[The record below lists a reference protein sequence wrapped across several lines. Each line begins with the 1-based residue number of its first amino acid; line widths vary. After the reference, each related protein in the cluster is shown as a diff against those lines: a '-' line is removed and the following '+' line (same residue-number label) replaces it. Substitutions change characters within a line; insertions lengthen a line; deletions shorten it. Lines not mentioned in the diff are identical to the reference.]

1 MISTCLQK
9 RWATGPPLL
18 SFCWYTDEIGDCLGS
33 VWGQQV
39 GVKVR
44 SGGLW
49 GQSRQKAAS
58 WETIPAFFKKEH
70 PAPYNTHSGW
80 SKPGAQREV
89 LVWEDLRARKNSG
102 VIFTIWASHSSKR
115 LTADCIEHA
124 SREKSTRMGG
134 MGDAEMPHLAGKS
147 SQNKGQE
154 MIHIW
159 PLSNKQWA
167 TRRLLLDFI

>member
-1 MISTCLQK
+1 MSKQRQMISTCLQK

-89 LVWEDLRARKNSG
+89 LVWEDLRARKKQWSNLHHLS
-102 VIFTIWASHSSKR
+102 ISQLKKIDSRLYWACK
-115 LTADCIEHA
+115 
-124 SREKSTRMGG
+124 SREVNAYGRNGG
-134 MGDAEMPHLAGKS
+134 RWNASLGREIVPK
-147 SQNKGQE
+147 
-154 MIHIW
+154 
-159 PLSNKQWA
+159 
-167 TRRLLLDFI
+167 